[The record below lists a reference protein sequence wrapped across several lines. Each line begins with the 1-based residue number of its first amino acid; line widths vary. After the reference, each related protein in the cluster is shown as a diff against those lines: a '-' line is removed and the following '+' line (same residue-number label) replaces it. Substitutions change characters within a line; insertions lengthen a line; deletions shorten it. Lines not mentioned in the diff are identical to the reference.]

1 MLLIK
6 ITVMKQRVHY
16 LIGFIIALLPYAGIT
31 QTDYFLRAGGNITT
45 LADWGINGDGSGTN
59 PTDFVS
65 SDNWH
70 ITNNNSSITLSA
82 AWNLDAGASVFIGDG
97 LASNT
102 LVIGTGGS
110 MPNDPVITIND
121 LATLDIETNYTLPA
135 TADPQTG
142 STVIFGSNAPN
153 LGLVYASN
161 LYNAVI
167 ADDIVLTTNGIVVDG
182 TLTINAGIT
191 FSLNSLAITVKALDC
206 VGQLDGGATGNSAM
220 TINGEGGTI
229 RFKPGGQR
237 LSRLSIS
244 LAPNTSTLTLA
255 SDLTI
260 DGTANSSFSAGR
272 FEIGANQLF
281 LNGRVTFANST
292 NFGFIGSSNSHI
304 SIGATSAVGLTNSL
318 RMVSGSNT
326 LGRLTMNRT
335 GTVVTIGAAMEI
347 TDVLTVSAGTV
358 ASGGNITLNAD
369 ATQAAAVAALC
380 STCAVTGSVTVESFL
395 GASAWPGGNGGWG
408 LYGSNGVSGK
418 TIANWETQVPMTCNG
433 CIYGP
438 TAAGNFTSVQGWDNT
453 ACDFITNLTS
463 ATALSPGKGF
473 WVYMATGFP
482 TSNLSWSF
490 SGTLAQGNVVQT
502 VDYGGPCTTYTG
514 LDGYNLLANPYAS
527 PISWDA
533 VSASNTDITEFVY
546 YYTEGNSSASYQAG
560 FGGTGTGANVIPA
573 GQGFFVDNQIFG
585 TGSVT
590 FNESH
595 KIPGNNTTLLWKGP
609 RPVTSV
615 NNHNA
620 FRLHVDGALDKDDAL
635 FRMKPSASFEYS
647 KKEDGIKVFE
657 TPGYGG
663 SSPNI
668 YSKYT
673 SISSQDP
680 VSGRYMSINNFPP
693 SSKRTIIPI
702 LVRVS
707 TTGSYTL
714 DASDYDNY
722 QSCIVVRDKLTN
734 VYADL
739 KVAPYV
745 FTISDTTSTPR
756 FELIVCENGG
766 GVVSVN
772 DLYSSENISIGKD
785 SEGPV
790 VKTDFDK
797 PTDAVISVYNL
808 LGQQLKEV
816 KVSGAQTTTHINDA
830 NLNNQVIIIKVTA
843 DNHSVS
849 KKLLVD

>member
-1 MLLIK
+1 
-6 ITVMKQRVHY
+6 MKQFVHR
-16 LIGFIIALLPYAGIT
+16 IIVLLTILFSQNVKA
-31 QTDYFLRAGGNITT
+31 TDYYLQAGGSITT
-45 LADWGINGDGSGTN
+45 LSSWGINTDGSGTS
-59 PTDFVS
+59 PASFAGTDT
-65 SDNWH
+65 WI
-70 ITNNNSSITLSA
+70 ITNNASVSLTSA
-82 AWNLDAGASVFIGDG
+82 WGIGAGSTILVGDGASATTFII
-97 LASNT
+97 S
-102 LVIGTGGS
+102 TGGS
-110 MPNDPVITIND
+110 ITNNGSINMIIQD
-121 LATLDIETNYTLPA
+121 LATLDIETSFTFNIAA
-135 TADPQTG
+135 TDPQTG
-142 STVIFGSNAPN
+142 STIIFGTNAPDVEALSSVYYN
-153 LGLVYASN
+153 L
-161 LYNAVI
+161 VI
-167 ADDIVLTTNGIVVDG
+167 ADNVQIISNGVTVTG
-182 TLTINAGIT
+182 TLTVNPGIT
-191 FSLNSLAITVKALDC
+191 FSLNGFAITAAGIDC
-206 VGQLDGGATGNSAM
+206 DGELDGGSSGNSGV
-220 TINGEGGTI
+220 TINGAGGNIKFT
-229 RFKPGGQR
+229 PGGQR
-237 LSRLSIS
+237 LSDFIVNLSSASNTLVLGSNLLVDLNTPVFNLTNGKLDISGFEFDNNGSTNFNSNGRLIANSASTFSMGGSS
-244 LAPNTSTLTLA
+244 LIIGSLRMEAGANTLGSLYMNRTGRTLTLA
-255 SDLTI
+255 
-260 DGTANSSFSAGR
+260 TA
-272 FEIGANQLF
+272 
-281 LNGRVTFANST
+281 
-292 NFGFIGSSNSHI
+292 
-304 SIGATSAVGLTNSL
+304 
-318 RMVSGSNT
+318 M
-326 LGRLTMNRT
+326 
-335 GTVVTIGAAMEI
+335 VVTNL
-347 TDVLTVSAGTV
+347 VTVSAGTL
-358 ASGGNITLNAD
+358 ASAGFLTLNAD

-453 ACDFITNLTS
+453 ACDFLTNLTN
-463 ATALSPGKGF
+463 ATALTPGKGF
-473 WVYMATGFP
+473 WIFMASGFP
-482 TSNLSWSF
+482 TSNLNWSF
-490 SGTLAQGNVVQT
+490 NGTLAQGDVVQT
-502 VDYGGPCTTYTG
+502 VDFGGPCTTYTG
-514 LDGYNLLANPYAS
+514 LDGFNLLANPYAS
-527 PISWDA
+527 PVSWDA
-533 VSASNTDITEFVY
+533 ISADNTDVTDIVY
-546 YYTEGNSSASYQAG
+546 YYTNGNSSASYQAG

-590 FNESH
+590 FKESH

-680 VSGRYMSINNFPP
+680 ISGKYMSINNFPP
-693 SSKRTIIPI
+693 SSSRKVIPI

-785 SEGPV
+785 TEGLV